1 MNICYLII
9 MHHKFEQAARMIRR
23 LAASHVSF
31 VIHVDSRVDEHSF
44 QKLKHDIAS
53 VHSIFF
59 ARRQRAKWGS
69 YGLLQ
74 AMINCIDVAVAN
86 CSFDRCVLLSG
97 QDYPIKSN
105 QQIVSY
111 FQEHP
116 RVEFI
121 EAFPKDAS
129 DAAAPGW
136 SPYYRFR
143 RYHVWIGHRRRPL
156 PFLVKPP
163 PDFPIY
169 HGSAWW
175 ALSRDAV
182 LHLHNEFS
190 KNKKYRRAFRRGFL
204 VEEAC
209 LQTMMMNS
217 PFSGNVAGQDTT
229 LAEWTPTSGPHPKVL
244 EVEDFEKL
252 NASPKLFARKFDA
265 NVDAQIL
272 DMLDAVHV

>member
-1 MNICYLII
+1 MRICYLII

-23 LAASHVSF
+23 LAAPHVSF

-44 QKLKHDIAS
+44 QRFKRDIAPFY
-53 VHSIFF
+53 SIFF
-59 ARRQRAKWGS
+59 ARRRRAKWGS
-69 YGLLQ
+69 YSLLQ
-74 AMINCIDVAVAN
+74 AMINCIDTAVTN

-105 QQIVSY
+105 QQIISY
-111 FQEHP
+111 FEAHP

-121 EAFPKDAS
+121 EAFPRDAS
-129 DAAAPGW
+129 DATAPGW

-143 RYHVWIGHRRRPL
+143 LYHIWIGNRRRPL
-156 PFLVKPP
+156 PYLVKPL

-182 LHLHNEFS
+182 LYLYNEFF
-190 KNKKYRRAFRRGFL
+190 KNGKYRRAFQWGFL

-209 LQTMMMNS
+209 LQTMIMNS
-217 PFSGNVAGQDTT
+217 PFSDRVAGQDITFT
-229 LAEWTPTSGPHPKVL
+229 EWPPTSGPHSKVL
-244 EVEDFEKL
+244 EVADFETLK
-252 NASPKLFARKFDA
+252 ASPKLFARKFDA
-265 NVDAQIL
+265 DIDVKIL
-272 DMLDAVHV
+272 DMLDAAQG